1 MANTVRILRSTTAGA
16 VPASLVS
23 GQIAINENDGRL
35 YYRSAAGVVT
45 QFSAGATSVVEYAT
59 TASFPGTG
67 SSAVLYLA
75 TDTRRLYSWTGS
87 VYAEVGAVSSYDS
100 RWDLFLPPAPTG
112 VSGTATS
119 GQVALTWTAPTVLS
133 QTPITDYVVQY
144 SSNGGSTWTT
154 FSDGTSASASATV
167 TGLTNGTAYTFRV
180 AAVNGV
186 GTGAYSSASAAVTPS
201 GGVVISYLAIA
212 GGGGGGG
219 HLGGGGGGGGFLE
232 GTATANAGVAY
243 TITVGDGGA
252 GGSFDGSNGTR
263 GTNGSDSVFG
273 TFATAIGGG
282 GGGARYGSVIG
293 PGKSGGSGGGGA
305 QLQSPFQ
312 GTAVGGSGTA
322 GQGNDGGSGVG
333 GFGGGGGGAGGV
345 GGNATVSARGA
356 AGSGK
361 VSSITGSSVTYAR
374 GGAGGPDGSASS
386 GYGAGGIGGNDEGA
400 GTAGLKGVVIIRS
413 PQAAAS
419 TTGSP
424 SVTTVGTDTVYTFT
438 NSGTITF

>member
-100 RWDLFLPPAPTG
+100 RWDVFLPPAPTG
-112 VSGTATS
+112 VSGTAAS
-119 GQVALTWTAPTVLS
+119 GQVALAWTAPTVLS

-180 AAVNGV
+180 AAVNAI
-186 GTGAYSSASAAVTPS
+186 GTGAYSTASSVTPTS
-201 GGVVISYLAIA
+201 APL
-212 GGGGGGG
+212 
-219 HLGGGGGGGGFLE
+219 L
-232 GTATANAGVAY
+232 TR
-243 TITVGDGGA
+243 IT
-252 GGSFDGSNGTR
+252 N
-263 GTNGSDSVFG
+263 GTNGSF
-273 TFATAIGGG
+273 T
-282 GGGARYGSVIG
+282 
-293 PGKSGGSGGGGA
+293 
-305 QLQSPFQ
+305 
-312 GTAVGGSGTA
+312 GSGTA
-322 GQGNDGGSGVG
+322 ASPFVATSYLG
-333 GFGGGGGGAGGV
+333 GFGSSVRFQSTSACTIQVRYNATNDGDGFLQFGFYLDAGGTLYSYGGG
-345 GGNATVSARGA
+345 N
-356 AGSGK
+356 
-361 VSSITGSSVTYAR
+361 
-374 GGAGGPDGSASS
+374 
-386 GYGAGGIGGNDEGA
+386 GA
-400 GTAGLKGVVIIRS
+400 GTDRVVSFSIAANAIFRVGVDNAG
-413 PQAAAS
+413 
-419 TTGSP
+419 
-424 SVTTVGTDTVYTFT
+424 TFT
-438 NSGTITF
+438 NLRIWATP